1 MKEKSLRKPTSIAL
15 SEEMVR
21 EIDKHQLSRNI
32 SRSGVVRIAV
42 TEYLEKEKSE
52 KRELKNEKGE
62 K

>member
-1 MKEKSLRKPTSIAL
+1 LRKPTSIAL

-21 EIDKHQLSRNI
+21 EIDKLELSKNI

-42 TEYLEKEKSE
+42 SEFLEKGKSE
-52 KRELKNEKGE
+52 KVENQNEKGE